1 MTPKIQKSGVVN
13 ALTVDVED
21 YFQVEAF
28 AALVDRADWDSL
40 APRVA
45 DNTARVLDQFA
56 AAGVRATFFTLG
68 WVAERNP
75 ALVARIVAEGHELA
89 SHGYFHQRVSTLD
102 ADGFRADVTRAKALL
117 EDAGGVA
124 VPGYRAPT
132 FSIGPR
138 TPWAYDVLAQAGHRY
153 SSSIYPVAHDLYGAP
168 DAPRLPFR
176 PGPPGMT
183 ELPMST
189 VRVLGR
195 NLPCSGGGMF
205 RLLPYAVF
213 RQGLHAVNRA
223 GRPGMFYIHPW
234 EFDPDQPRF
243 ANASAKSRLR
253 HYRNLDAT
261 RPRMASL
268 LTDFAWDRVDKVFA
282 NVLAVA

>member
-1 MTPKIQKSGVVN
+1 MNPSPRVAN
-13 ALTVDVED
+13 AITVDVED

-28 AALVDRADWDSL
+28 AAIVDRADWDSL

-45 DNTARVLDQFA
+45 DNTARLLDQFA
-56 AAGVRATFFTLG
+56 QAGVHGTFFTLG

-75 ALVARIVAEGHELA
+75 ALVARIVADGHELA

-102 ADGFRADVTRAKALL
+102 EAGFRADVTRAKSIL
-117 EDAGGVA
+117 EDAGGATVA
-124 VPGYRAPT
+124 GYRAPT

-138 TPWAYDVLAQAGHRY
+138 TPWAYDVLAQTGHRY

-168 DAPRLPFR
+168 DAPREPFQ
-176 PGPPGMT
+176 PGPAHFT

-189 VRVLGR
+189 VRVMGR

-213 RQGLHAVNRA
+213 RQGLRAVNRA
-223 GRPGMFYIHPW
+223 GRPGMFYTHPW
-234 EFDPDQPRF
+234 EFDPGQPRF
-243 ANASAKSRLR
+243 AAASRLSRFR
-253 HYRNLDAT
+253 HYLNLGAT
-261 RPRMASL
+261 KGRMNAL
-268 LTDFAWDRVDKVFA
+268 LGDFAWDRVDRVFA
-282 NVLAVA
+282 KFITPA